1 MIFELLAYVFV
12 LFILNQQLN
21 ISQGGVEG
29 DSGNSQNNSNKK
41 FD

>member
-1 MIFELLAYVFV
+1 MIFYLLAYVFV

-21 ISQGGVEG
+21 TTQGGVEG
-29 DSGNSQNNSNKK
+29 DGGHSKNNSNKK